1 MAGHYQV
8 SLTAPSLDEAARLGR
23 SAVENRLAA
32 CAQVFGPIASTYW
45 WEGEVRSAEEWSC
58 QLKTTRALLRRLTE
72 SLRAAHSYDV
82 PEIVAVPIDDG
93 DPAYLGWIEGETRS
107 DP

>member
-1 MAGHYQV
+1 M

-72 SLRAAHSYDV
+72 SLRASHSYDV

-93 DPAYLGWIEGETRS
+93 DPAYHGWIEGETRS